1 MKKILFMLFAA
12 LAFVACEKY
21 NEHGH
26 RVPDKVTFSPSN
38 IKFDRSTGGTAVV
51 SADIETY
58 PKYII
63 PVDVDD
69 PDMAENFI
77 TLWGRKIPT
86 PKEVRGVRVY
96 AGHGC
101 KITVSDD
108 LKQYNIEVEENCEW
122 DYLQIATYTFNGEIS
137 RFRVILNPELY
148 DTFDKE

>member
-1 MKKILFMLFAA
+1 MKRIILIISAIII
-12 LAFVACEKY
+12 VACGKGDEY
-21 NEHGH
+21 GIRGPE
-26 RVPDKVTFSPSN
+26 KVTFSPSN
-38 IKFDRSTGGTAVV
+38 IKFDRSIGGTAVV

-63 PVDVDD
+63 PVDIDD
-69 PDMAENFI
+69 PNMAENFI

-86 PKEVRGVRVY
+86 PKEVRSVRVY
-96 AGHGC
+96 VGHGC

-108 LKQYNIEVEENCEW
+108 LKQYNIDVEENCEW

-148 DTFDKE
+148 ETFE

>member
-1 MKKILFMLFAA
+1 MKKILFVLVAA
-12 LAFVACEKY
+12 LAFVACSKGDEY
-21 NEHGH
+21 VTSHT
-26 RVPDKVTFSPSN
+26 DKVTFTPSN

-63 PVDVDD
+63 PVDIDD
-69 PDMAENFI
+69 PNMAENFI